1 MCCSCASLHRF
12 SSCKTWNRTSDFPI
26 SADPETCGK
35 ESPDLPVS
43 FHKGGLAATFDSPT
57 RSETAVREVFR
68 APPKRPAGLPPRMEF
83 SFLRSAQWCSVGCS
97 GIAAITGLGFALD
110 FNFAA
115 VSPCF
120 LLLIVL
126 LSLTGDFAACCVVS
140 LVALGSLDYFFTRP
154 ILSFRVGNP
163 VNLTALFCFLV
174 TALVVTRLVSKV
186 RDKAEL
192 SHAQNQKTQQL
203 YDVAQHLLAA
213 DPREDGTQF
222 LEPFCGAFGVNA
234 ACLFDA
240 ESSELH
246 AAGESQF
253 DLEQRTRD
261 AYIKG
266 ENDDDQRRGIFV
278 RCIRLAGKTTG
289 AVGFEGLE
297 DASLTAGPLTALA
310 AALLSR
316 THSVRK
322 ANQAAAAAQTEA
334 YRSVILDALAHEF
347 KTPLSTIL
355 AAAGALREAA
365 SLGPEHLEMAET
377 VEAEAARLGRL
388 TTRLIRTARL
398 EQEEIR
404 PWMELTHFASVVGDA
419 VNQYSRISGD
429 RCIHVLDH
437 CQSADVLADPDL
449 LRLAISQ
456 LVDNACKYSQ
466 DGSPVELIIS
476 NQDGL
481 VSLRVL
487 SSGTPIL
494 SSERAHIFNRFYRG
508 VDARRMTAGTGL
520 GLYVARKI
528 AIAHGGNLELEC
540 EPATGENVVFCMTL
554 PIPESELD
562 EIRG

>member
-1 MCCSCASLHRF
+1 
-12 SSCKTWNRTSDFPI
+12 
-26 SADPETCGK
+26 
-35 ESPDLPVS
+35 LPVS
-43 FHKGGLAATFDSPT
+43 IQNGQAAGSGSQLRSSLAT
-57 RSETAVREVFR
+57 REIFLA
-68 APPKRPAGLPPRMEF
+68 RPQKQAGLPASLNF
-83 SFLRSAQWCSVGCS
+83 SWGRSVQWCALGSLGV
-97 GIAAITGLGFALD
+97 AVITWAGFQLG

-115 VSPCF
+115 ASLCY

-126 LSLTGDFAACCVVS
+126 ESLTGDFAACCLVS
-140 LVALGSLDYFFTRP
+140 LVALGSLDYFFTSP
-154 ILSFRVGNP
+154 ILSFRVGHPINI
-163 VNLTALFCFLV
+163 LALFCFLA
-174 TALVVTRLVSKV
+174 TALVITRLVSKV

-192 SHAQNQKTQQL
+192 SYAQHQKTQQL
-203 YDVAQHLLAA
+203 YEVAQHLLAA
-213 DPREDGTQF
+213 DPREASGAF
-222 LEPFCGAFGVNA
+222 LEPFRGAFGVRA

-246 AAGESQF
+246 VAGSSEF
-253 DLEQRTRD
+253 DLPERTRD
-261 AYIKG
+261 AFIRG
-266 ENDDDQRRGIFV
+266 QNDDDRRCGVFV
-278 RCIRLAGKTTG
+278 RCIRMAGRTTG

-310 AALLSR
+310 AALLER
-316 THSVRK
+316 THAVRN

-404 PWMELTHFASVVGDA
+404 PWMELTHFTSVVADA

-429 RCIHVLDH
+429 RRINVLERCH
-437 CQSADVLADPDL
+437 AADVLADPDL

-456 LVDNACKYSQ
+456 LLDNACKYSVAGSSVDLIITKQ
-466 DGSPVELIIS
+466 DGHI
-476 NQDGL
+476 
-481 VSLRVL
+481 SLRVL
-487 SSGTPIL
+487 STGTPIL

-528 AIAHGGNLELEC
+528 AIAHGGNLELDS
-540 EPATGENVVFCMTL
+540 EPSAEESVAFRMTL

-562 EIRG
+562 DIRG

>member
-1 MCCSCASLHRF
+1 M
-12 SSCKTWNRTSDFPI
+12 
-26 SADPETCGK
+26 
-35 ESPDLPVS
+35 PVS
-43 FHKGGLAATFDSPT
+43 LQNGQARLS
-57 RSETAVREVFR
+57 RSQSRSSMAMREALLVR
-68 APPKRPAGLPPRMEF
+68 PKKQAGLQSGADF
-83 SFLRSAQWCSVGCS
+83 SWERSAQWCALGSFGV
-97 GIAAITGLGFALD
+97 AAITLAGFQLG

-115 VSPCF
+115 ASLCY

-126 LSLTGDFAACCVVS
+126 QSLTGDFGACCFVS
-140 LVALGSLDYFFTRP
+140 LVALGSLDYFFTSP
-154 ILSFRVGNP
+154 ILSFRVGHPINI
-163 VNLTALFCFLV
+163 LALSSFLV
-174 TALVVTRLVSKV
+174 TALVITRLVSKV

-192 SHAQNQKTQQL
+192 SYAQHEKTQQL
-203 YDVAQHLLAA
+203 YEVAQHLLAA
-213 DPREDGTQF
+213 DPREASGAF
-222 LEPFCGAFGVNA
+222 LEPFRGAFGVRA

-246 AAGESQF
+246 VAGNSEF
-253 DLEQRTRD
+253 DLPERTRD
-261 AYIKG
+261 AFIRG
-266 ENDDDQRRGIFV
+266 QNDDDRRCGVFV
-278 RCIRLAGKTTG
+278 RCIRMAGRTTG

-310 AALLSR
+310 AALLER
-316 THSVRK
+316 THAVRN

-398 EQEEIR
+398 KQEEIR
-404 PWMELTHFASVVGDA
+404 PWMELTHFTSVVADA

-429 RCIHVLDH
+429 RRINVLERCH
-437 CQSADVLADPDL
+437 SADVLADPDL

-456 LVDNACKYSQ
+456 LLDNACKYSVAGSSVDLIIAKQ
-466 DGSPVELIIS
+466 DGRI
-476 NQDGL
+476 
-481 VSLRVL
+481 SLRVL
-487 SSGTPIL
+487 STGTPIL

-528 AIAHGGNLELEC
+528 AIAHGGNLELDS
-540 EPATGENVVFCMTL
+540 EPSAEESVAFRMTL

-562 EIRG
+562 DIRG

>member
-1 MCCSCASLHRF
+1 LPLS
-12 SSCKTWNRTSDFPI
+12 TQ
-26 SADPETCGK
+26 SAGP
-35 ESPDLPVS
+35 
-43 FHKGGLAATFDSPT
+43 AATFTSQPHSDV
-57 RSETAVREVFR
+57 AVREAFVARPNKQKRTQLR
-68 APPKRPAGLPPRMEF
+68 AETPWW
-83 SFLRSAQWCSVGCS
+83 RSLQWCALGSFGVG
-97 GIAAITGLGFALD
+97 IITWAGFELQ

-115 VSPCF
+115 ASLCY

-126 LSLTGDFAACCVVS
+126 ISLTGDFPACCAVA
-140 LVALGSLDYFFTRP
+140 LVALGSLDYFFTSP
-154 ILSFRVGNP
+154 ILSFRVGRP
-163 VNLTALFCFLV
+163 VNILALVCFMA
-174 TALVVTRLVSKV
+174 TALVITRLVSKV

-192 SHAQNQKTQQL
+192 SYAQHQKTQQL
-203 YDVAQHLLAA
+203 YEVAQHLLAA
-213 DPREDGTQF
+213 DPREASGAF
-222 LEPFCGAFGVNA
+222 LEPFRGAFGVRA

-246 AAGESQF
+246 AAGESEF
-253 DLEQRTRD
+253 DLQQRTRD
-261 AYIKG
+261 AFIRGK
-266 ENDDDQRRGIFV
+266 NDDDGRNSVFV
-278 RCIRLAGKTTG
+278 RCIRVAGRTTG

-297 DASLTAGPLTALA
+297 DAALTAGPLTALA
-310 AALLSR
+310 AALLER
-316 THSVRK
+316 THAVRN

-404 PWMELTHFASVVGDA
+404 PWMEPTHFGSVVADA
-419 VNQYSRISGD
+419 VNQYSK
-429 RCIHVLDH
+429 L
-437 CQSADVLADPDL
+437 SADRRINVLERCHSTEVLADRDL

-456 LVDNACKYSQ
+456 LVDNACKYSLA
-466 DGSPVELIIS
+466 GSPVDLIIS
-476 NQDGL
+476 TQDGR
-481 VSLRVL
+481 VSLKVL
-487 SSGTPIL
+487 STGTPIS

-528 AIAHGGNLELEC
+528 AIAHGGNLELDSDSSTEDSV
-540 EPATGENVVFCMTL
+540 TFRMTL
-554 PIPESELD
+554 PIPESEMD
-562 EIRG
+562 DIRG

>member
-1 MCCSCASLHRF
+1 
-12 SSCKTWNRTSDFPI
+12 
-26 SADPETCGK
+26 
-35 ESPDLPVS
+35 LPVS
-43 FHKGGLAATFDSPT
+43 MQNAERAVSYSRSHPPLAIRETLLEQPRRQERFQRRERPDRW
-57 RSETAVREVFR
+57 RSV
-68 APPKRPAGLPPRMEF
+68 
-83 SFLRSAQWCSVGCS
+83 QWCALGSLGV
-97 GIAAITGLGFALD
+97 AIITWAGFELQ

-115 VSPCF
+115 ASLCY

-126 LSLTGDFAACCVVS
+126 QSLTGDFPACCFVS
-140 LVALGSLDYFFTRP
+140 LVALGSLDYFFTSP
-154 ILSFRVGNP
+154 ILSFRVGHPINI
-163 VNLTALFCFLV
+163 LALSSFLV
-174 TALVVTRLVSKV
+174 TALVITRLVSKV

-192 SHAQNQKTQQL
+192 SYAQHAKTQQL
-203 YDVAQHLLAA
+203 YEVAQHLLAA
-213 DPREDGTQF
+213 DPREASGAF
-222 LEPFCGAFGVNA
+222 LEPFRGAFGVRA

-246 AAGESQF
+246 VAGNSEF
-253 DLEQRTRD
+253 DLQQRTRD
-261 AYIKG
+261 AFIRG
-266 ENDDDQRRGIFV
+266 QNNDDQRCGIVV
-278 RCIRLAGKTTG
+278 RCIRVSGRTTG

-297 DASLTAGPLTALA
+297 DTSLTAGPLTALA
-310 AALLSR
+310 AALLER
-316 THSVRK
+316 THAVRN

-404 PWMELTHFASVVGDA
+404 PWMELTHFGSVVADA
-419 VNQYSRISGD
+419 VSQYSRLSSD
-429 RCIHVLDH
+429 RRINVLERCH
-437 CQSADVLADPDL
+437 SADVLADPEL

-456 LVDNACKYSQ
+456 LLDNACKYSVA
-466 DGSPVELIIS
+466 GSPVDLIITK
-476 NQDGL
+476 QDGH

-487 SSGTPIL
+487 STGTPIL

-508 VDARRMTAGTGL
+508 MDARRTTAGTGL

-528 AIAHGGNLELEC
+528 AIAHGGNLELDS
-540 EPATGENVVFCMTL
+540 EPEADENVTFRMTL

-562 EIRG
+562 EFRAKF

>member
-1 MCCSCASLHRF
+1 VALI
-12 SSCKTWNRTSDFPI
+12 TW
-26 SADPETCGK
+26 
-35 ESPDLPVS
+35 
-43 FHKGGLAATFDSPT
+43 
-57 RSETAVREVFR
+57 
-68 APPKRPAGLPPRMEF
+68 AGFEL
-83 SFLRSAQWCSVGCS
+83 Q
-97 GIAAITGLGFALD
+97 

-115 VSPCF
+115 ASLCY

-126 LSLTGDFAACCVVS
+126 ISLTGDFPACCVIS
-140 LVALGSLDYFFTRP
+140 LVALGSLDYFFTSP
-154 ILSFRVGNP
+154 ILSFRVGRP
-163 VNLTALFCFLV
+163 VNILALVCFLA
-174 TALVVTRLVSKV
+174 TALVITRLVSKV

-192 SHAQNQKTQQL
+192 SYAQHQKTQQL
-203 YDVAQHLLAA
+203 YEVAQHLLAA
-213 DPREDGTQF
+213 DPREASGAF
-222 LEPFCGAFGVNA
+222 LEPFRGAFGVRA

-246 AAGESQF
+246 AAGHSEF
-253 DLEQRTRD
+253 DLQQRTRD
-261 AYIKG
+261 AFIRG
-266 ENDDDQRRGIFV
+266 QNNDDARNGVFV
-278 RCIRLAGKTTG
+278 RCIRLAGRTTG

-297 DASLTAGPLTALA
+297 DAALTAGPLTALA
-310 AALLSR
+310 AALLER
-316 THSVRK
+316 THAVRN

-404 PWMELTHFASVVGDA
+404 PWMEPTHFGSVVADA
-419 VNQYSRISGD
+419 VNQYSRMSGD
-429 RCIHVLDH
+429 RRINVLERCH
-437 CQSADVLADPDL
+437 TTEVLADREL

-456 LVDNACKYSQ
+456 LVDNACKYSPA
-466 DGSPVELIIS
+466 GSPVDLIIS
-476 NQDGL
+476 TQDNR
-481 VSLRVL
+481 VSLKVL

-528 AIAHGGNLELEC
+528 AIAHGGNLELDC
-540 EPATGENVVFCMTL
+540 ESSTEDSVTFRMTL
-554 PIPESELD
+554 PIPESEMD
-562 EIRG
+562 DIRG

>member
-1 MCCSCASLHRF
+1 MI
-12 SSCKTWNRTSDFPI
+12 TW
-26 SADPETCGK
+26 AG
-35 ESPDLPVS
+35 
-43 FHKGGLAATFDSPT
+43 
-57 RSETAVREVFR
+57 FR
-68 APPKRPAGLPPRMEF
+68 W
-83 SFLRSAQWCSVGCS
+83 Q
-97 GIAAITGLGFALD
+97 

-115 VSPCF
+115 ASLCF

-126 LSLTGDFAACCVVS
+126 ESLTGDFPACCVVS
-140 LVALGSLDYFFTRP
+140 LLALGALDYFFTSP
-154 ILSFRVGNP
+154 ILSFRVAQP
-163 VNLTALFCFLV
+163 LSVLALFCFLV
-174 TALVVTRLVSKV
+174 TALVITRLVLKV

-192 SHAQNQKTQQL
+192 SYVQHQKTQQL
-203 YDVAQHLLAA
+203 YEVAQHLLAA
-213 DPREDGTQF
+213 DPREATGAI
-222 LEPFCGAFGVNA
+222 LEPFLGAFGVRA

-246 AAGESQF
+246 VAGNSQCE
-253 DLEQRTRD
+253 LPQKTRD
-261 AYIKG
+261 AFIRG
-266 ENDDDQRRGIFV
+266 QNNDQRQLGVFV
-278 RCIRLAGKTTG
+278 RCIRVSGRTTG

-310 AALLSR
+310 AALLER
-316 THSVRK
+316 THAVRN

-404 PWMELTHFASVVGDA
+404 PWMELTHFTSVVAEA
-419 VNQYSRISGD
+419 VKQYSKLSSDRRINVLE
-429 RCIHVLDH
+429 RCH
-437 CQSADVLADPDL
+437 SNDVLADPDL

-456 LVDNACKYSQ
+456 LLDNACKYSRP
-466 DGSPVELIIS
+466 GSPVDLIIS
-476 NQDGL
+476 KQDGRI
-481 VSLRVL
+481 SLRVM
-487 SSGTPIL
+487 SAGTPIL

-508 VDARRMTAGTGL
+508 VHARKMTAGTGL

-528 AIAHGGNLELEC
+528 AIAHGGNLELDS
-540 EPATGENVVFCMTL
+540 EPSGEETVTFRMTL
-554 PIPESELD
+554 PIPESEPD
-562 EIRG
+562 DIRAKF

>member
-1 MCCSCASLHRF
+1 MPNARATAISDPPPRSEVAFREVLVTRPRIQEGLQRRAKTLWWRSVQWCAL
-12 SSCKTWNRTSDFPI
+12 
-26 SADPETCGK
+26 
-35 ESPDLPVS
+35 
-43 FHKGGLAATFDSPT
+43 GGLG
-57 RSETAVREVFR
+57 V
-68 APPKRPAGLPPRMEF
+68 
-83 SFLRSAQWCSVGCS
+83 
-97 GIAAITGLGFALD
+97 AAITWAGFRFAFD
-110 FNFAA
+110 FAA
-115 VSPCF
+115 ASLCY

-126 LSLTGDFAACCVVS
+126 MSLTGDFLACCFVS
-140 LVALGSLDYFFTRP
+140 VVALGSLDYFFTSP
-154 ILSFRVGNP
+154 ILSFRVGHPINI
-163 VNLTALFCFLV
+163 LALFCFLV
-174 TALVVTRLVSKV
+174 TALVITRLVSKV

-192 SHAQNQKTQQL
+192 SYAQHQKTQQL
-203 YDVAQHLLAA
+203 YEVAQHLLAA
-213 DPREDGTQF
+213 DPREASGAF
-222 LEPFCGAFGVNA
+222 LEPFRGAFGVRA

-246 AAGESQF
+246 AAGNSEF
-253 DLEQRTRD
+253 DLPERTRD
-261 AYIKG
+261 AFIRG
-266 ENDDDQRRGIFV
+266 QNDDDRRNKIFV
-278 RCIRLAGKTTG
+278 RCIRVAGRTTG

-310 AALLSR
+310 TALLER
-316 THSVRK
+316 THAVRK

-404 PWMELTHFASVVGDA
+404 PWMELTHFGSVVADA
-419 VNQYSRISGD
+419 VNQYSRLSSD
-429 RCIHVLDH
+429 RRIKVLERCH
-437 CQSADVLADPDL
+437 STDVLADPDL

-456 LVDNACKYSQ
+456 LLDNACKYSVA
-466 DGSPVELIIS
+466 GSPVDLIIS
-476 NQDGL
+476 KQDGRI
-481 VSLRVL
+481 SLRVL
-487 SSGTPIL
+487 STGTPIL

-528 AIAHGGNLELEC
+528 AIAHGGDLELDG
-540 EPATGENVVFCMTL
+540 EPSAEDSVTFRMTL
-554 PIPESELD
+554 PIPESEMD
-562 EIRG
+562 DIRG